1 MVTLCEQ
8 KVWAEVPLLDRVD
21 AMRRALNWFDENAD
35 QVAAD
40 ITGQMGK
47 PLAQAKGEIGGM
59 RERAEGEELRQSGI
73 AWCGFVLTLVC
84 WLLLHPLRAGMIHL
98 APFALAQ
105 DVLPEKPGFY
115 RRIVHE
121 PVGVVLTVAPWN
133 YPLLTAMN
141 TIGAVQCCVG
151 G

>member
-1 MVTLCEQ
+1 
-8 KVWAEVPLLDRVD
+8 
-21 AMRRALNWFDENAD
+21 
-35 QVAAD
+35 
-40 ITGQMGK
+40 
-47 PLAQAKGEIGGM
+47 
-59 RERAEGEELRQSGI
+59 
-73 AWCGFVLTLVC
+73 
-84 WLLLHPLRAGMIHL
+84 MIHL

-141 TIGAVQCCVG
+141 TIGTVQCCCWLVADCVSSTAVSLLPLLLLFLTHCLPPF
-151 G
+151 